1 MSQKNISIIGSGLVG
16 SLLAIFLAKRGHKVN
31 VFERRGD
38 MRKEKMIAG
47 RSINLALSDRGW
59 KALEAVGIGD
69 EIRKVAIPMKGRMI
83 HTVTG
88 EINFQP
94 YGKENQAIWSVSRG
108 GLNCELMT
116 LAERFENVKILF
128 NEKCDHIDVRSGK
141 STFENNLTHERTTH
155 ESDHVIGADGAFS
168 ASRLQMQ
175 LQTDRFEYSQHYLE
189 HGYKELSIP
198 AGAGGKFLIEKN
210 ALHIWPRGGYML
222 IALPNMDGSFTCT
235 LFFPF
240 EGEHSFAALSDRKK
254 VREFFAKIFPD
265 ALELMPTLEEDFF
278 NNPTG
283 SLVTVRCSPW
293 NFSDK
298 LLLIGDAAHAIVP
311 FYGQGMNCGFED
323 CRIFDEMLHASGNWE
338 KLFSDFGKTRKP
350 DSDAIADMAVEN
362 FIEMRDLVGDKKF
375 LLRKKIEALI
385 NKKHPSLWTPQYSL
399 VTFSPDVPYSEAQR
413 WGRHHNTIMNR
424 VMEIPDVEEN
434 WDSPEVEQMILSML

>member
-38 MRKEKMIAG
+38 MRKEKMVAG

-83 HTVTG
+83 HSITG
-88 EINFQP
+88 EITFQP

-116 LAERFENVKILF
+116 LAERYENVKIFF
-128 NEKCDHIDVRSGK
+128 NERCDHVDVRTGK
-141 STFENNLTHERTTH
+141 STFVNALTNETSNH
-155 ESDHVIGADGAFS
+155 ESDHVFGSDGAFS
-168 ASRLQMQ
+168 AARLQMQ

-198 AGAGGKFLIEKN
+198 AGENGKFLIEKN

-222 IALPNMDGSFTCT
+222 IALPNMEGSFTCT

-240 EGEHSFAALSDRKK
+240 EGAHSFAALSDRKK
-254 VREFFAKIFPD
+254 VKDFFAKIFPD
-265 ALELMPTLEEDFF
+265 ALPLMPTLEEDFF
-278 NNPTG
+278 HNPTG

-293 NFSDK
+293 NYSDK

-323 CRIFDEMLHASGNWE
+323 CRIFDEMLEKSDNWE
-338 KLFSDFGKTRKP
+338 KLFSDFGKIRKP

-362 FIEMRDLVGDKKF
+362 FVEMRDLVGDKKF
-375 LLRKKIEALI
+375 LLRKKIEASF
-385 NKKHPSLWTPQYSL
+385 NQKHPELWTPQYSL
-399 VTFSPDVPYSEAQR
+399 VTFSPDVHYSEAQR
-413 WGRHHNTIMNR
+413 LGKHHNTIMNR
-424 VMEIPDVEEN
+424 VMEIPDIEEN
-434 WDSPEVEQMILSML
+434 WNSSEVEQLILSML

>member
-31 VFERRGD
+31 IFERRGD
-38 MRKEKMIAG
+38 MRKEKMVAG

-59 KALEAVGIGD
+59 KALEAVGIGN

-94 YGKENQAIWSVSRG
+94 YGKEGQAIWSVSRG

-116 LAERFENVKILF
+116 LAERHENVKLFF
-128 NEKCDHIDVRSGK
+128 NERCDHIDVRSGK
-141 STFENNLTHERTTH
+141 SAFENHLTHEKTVH

-168 ASRLQMQ
+168 AARLQMQ

-198 AGAGGKFLIEKN
+198 AGPDGKFLIEKN

-240 EGEHSFAALSDRKK
+240 EGEHSFSALSDKKK
-254 VREFFAKIFPD
+254 VKDFFAKIFPD
-265 ALELMPTLEEDFF
+265 ALDLMPTLEEDFF
-278 NNPTG
+278 HNPTG

-323 CRIFDEMLHASGNWE
+323 CRIFDEMLGTSENWE
-338 KLFSDFGKTRKP
+338 KLFSDFGKIRKP

-375 LLRKKIEALI
+375 LLRKKIEASF
-385 NKKHPSLWTPQYSL
+385 NKKHPELWTPQYSL
-399 VTFSPDVPYSEAQR
+399 VTFSPDVHYSEAQR
-413 WGRHHNTIMNR
+413 WGQHHNTIMNR
-424 VMEIPDVEEN
+424 VMEIPDIEKN
-434 WDSPEVEQMILSML
+434 WDSQEVEQMILSML

>member
-1 MSQKNISIIGSGLVG
+1 MSHKNISIIGSGLVG
-16 SLLAIFLAKRGHKVN
+16 SLLAIYLAKRGHEVK

-83 HTVTG
+83 HTATG

-94 YGKENQAIWSVSRG
+94 YGKDNQAIWSVSRG
-108 GLNCELMT
+108 GLNCELMS
-116 LAERFENVKILF
+116 LAERHDNVKIFF
-128 NEKCDHIDVRSGK
+128 NERCDHIDVRIGK
-141 STFENNLTHERTTH
+141 ITFENHVSKEKKIV

-168 ASRLQMQ
+168 AARLQLQ

-198 AGAGGKFLIEKN
+198 AGPNGTFLIEKN

-240 EGEHSFAALSDRKK
+240 EGAHSFAALNDKQK
-254 VREFFAKIFPD
+254 VKDFFAQVFPD
-265 ALELMPTLEEDFF
+265 ALPLMPTLEEDFF
-278 NNPTG
+278 HNPTG

-323 CRIFDEMLHASGNWE
+323 CRIFDEMLSSQDNWE
-338 KLFSDFGKTRKP
+338 KLFSDFGKIRKP

-385 NKKHPSLWTPQYSL
+385 NQKHPELWTPQYTL
-399 VTFSPDVPYSEAQR
+399 VTFSPDVHYSEAQR
-413 WGRHHNTIMNR
+413 WGQHHNSIMNQ
-424 VMEIPDVEEN
+424 VMEIPDIEQN
-434 WDSPEVEQMILSML
+434 WNSQEVEQMILSML